1 MLTSAQRAVYI
12 AHIRQLPAQVAAL
25 VSALTPEQILTQY
38 LKGEWS
44 VAQNVH
50 HLADSHMNA
59 YIRCRL
65 AATEDRPTIKA
76 YDQDAWAEL
85 PDARNATLSH
95 SLALLT
101 ALHARW
107 AEFFETLPADA
118 WIRTYIHPV
127 SGETAIDDV
136 LQSYAKHG
144 LGHLE
149 QMQRTLAAR
158 PSAN

>member
-25 VSALTPEQILTQY
+25 VSALTPEQLITPY

-65 AATEDRPTIKA
+65 AATEMNPTITA

-85 PDARNATLSH
+85 PDARNANLSH

-107 AEFFETLPADA
+107 AEFFETLPTEA
-118 WIRTYIHPV
+118 WSRTFVHPANGV
-127 SGETAIDDV
+127 TAIEDV
-136 LQSYAKHG
+136 LQTYAKHG
-144 LGHLE
+144 HGHLE

-158 PSAN
+158 PA

>member
-1 MLTSAQRAVYI
+1 MLTSVQRAVYI

-25 VSALTPEQILTQY
+25 VSALTPEQLITPY

-59 YIRCRL
+59 YIRCKL
-65 AATEDRPTIKA
+65 ATTESNPTIKP
-76 YDQDAWAEL
+76 YDQDAWAAM
-85 PDARNATLSH
+85 PDASNANLAH

-107 AEFFETLPADA
+107 AEFFETLPSDGWA
-118 WIRTYIHPV
+118 RTYLHPV
-127 SGETAIDDV
+127 DGSRNLDDV
-136 LQSYAKHG
+136 LQTYAKHG
-144 LGHLE
+144 HGHLE

-158 PSAN
+158 PS

>member
-12 AHIRQLPAQVAAL
+12 AHIRHLPAQVAAL
-25 VSALTPEQILTQY
+25 VSALTPEHLITHY
-38 LKGEWS
+38 IRGEWS

-65 AATEDRPTIKA
+65 AATEDQPTIKA
-76 YDQDAWAEL
+76 YDQDAWANL
-85 PDARNATLSH
+85 PDARNANLAH

-118 WIRTYIHPV
+118 WSRTFIHPV
-127 SGETAIDDV
+127 NGVTTIEDV
-136 LQSYAKHG
+136 LQTYARHG
-144 LGHLE
+144 HAHLD
-149 QMQRTLAAR
+149 QMQRTL
-158 PSAN
+158 SAKPN

>member
-1 MLTSAQRAVYI
+1 MLTSAQRAVFI

-25 VSALTPEQILTQY
+25 VSALTPEQLITPY
-38 LKGEWS
+38 LKGEWT

-59 YIRCRL
+59 YIRCKL
-65 AATEDRPTIKA
+65 AITEPNPTIKP
-76 YDQDAWAEL
+76 YDQDAWAAM
-85 PDARNATLSH
+85 PDASNANLAH

-107 AEFFETLPADA
+107 AEFFETLPADG
-118 WIRTYIHPV
+118 WQRTYLHPV
-127 SGETAIDDV
+127 DGTRTIEDV
-136 LQSYAKHG
+136 LQLYAKHG
-144 LGHLE
+144 HGHLE

-158 PSAN
+158 PS

>member
-1 MLTSAQRAVYI
+1 MLTSAQRAVFI

-25 VSALTPEQILTQY
+25 VSALTPEQLITPY
-38 LKGEWS
+38 LKGEWT

-59 YIRCRL
+59 YIRCKL
-65 AATEDRPTIKA
+65 AVTEPTPTIKP
-76 YDQDAWAEL
+76 YDQDAWAAM
-85 PDARNATLSH
+85 PDASNANLAH

-118 WIRTYIHPV
+118 WSRTFVHPV
-127 SGETAIDDV
+127 NGVTTIEDV
-136 LQSYAKHG
+136 LQTYARHG
-144 LGHLE
+144 HAHLD
-149 QMQRTLAAR
+149 QMQRTL
-158 PSAN
+158 SAKPN